1 MAKPLIVIDP
11 EPRSL
16 TEIFDDALWRRLE
29 SAGELAV
36 HDGPG
41 GMPAEKFE
49 ALLPEMALLIGQS
62 DMPKARLDRA
72 KKLRAIVN
80 VETNFLQN
88 VDYDTCFARGI
99 HVLAPSSAFA
109 KPVAEMTLG
118 LLIDLCRGITAAD
131 RAMRRGEE
139 KWLLDGAA
147 GCFSLYGAK
156 VGLIGF
162 GDLARAFVP
171 LVRPFGCAVKA
182 YDPWVSAHFME
193 GFGVEAASL
202 DEILGGSQAI
212 VVFAAATS
220 ENQGFLGRREF
231 DLVAPGAVLLLMSR
245 AGVVDF
251 PEFLRA
257 VESGRFRAATDVFP
271 VEPAPPDDPARKV
284 EGLVLSPHR
293 AGAMPR
299 LAPRNRPPDRRRRGA
314 DPARSAAALLSP
326 GDARDGRALAL
337 EADPADLVDA
347 KPAPAQNKGDCTTL
361 TLAPV
366 DVNTYSRFKRGRRE
380 H

>member
-11 EPRSL
+11 EPRGL
-16 TEIFDDALWRRLE
+16 AEIFDDGLWRRLE
-29 SAGELAV
+29 SAGELVV
-36 HDGPG
+36 HEGPG
-41 GMPAEKFE
+41 RMPAERFE

-72 KKLRAIVN
+72 PKLRGIVN

-88 VDYDTCFARGI
+88 VDYETCFERGV

-109 KPVAEMTLG
+109 RPVAEMTLG
-118 LLIDLCRGITAAD
+118 LLIDLCRGITGAD
-131 RAMRRGEE
+131 RAMRRGDE

-147 GCFSLYGAK
+147 GCFSLYGAR

-171 LVRPFGCAVKA
+171 LIQPFGCRVRA
-182 YDPWVSAHFME
+182 YDPWVSAHYMG

-202 DEILGGSQAI
+202 DEILSGSQAI

-220 ENQGFLGRREF
+220 ENQGFLGRRAF
-231 DLVAPGAVLLLMSR
+231 DLITPGAVVLIMSR

-257 VESGRFRAATDVFP
+257 VESGCFRAATDVFP
-271 VEPAPPDDPARKV
+271 VEPAPPDDPARRV

-293 AGAMPR
+293 AGAMTDSLLEIGR
-299 LAPRNRPPDRRRRGA
+299 QTVADAELILKGLPPLSCRRAQRETV
-314 DPARSAAALLSP
+314 ARSRS
-326 GDARDGRALAL
+326 
-337 EADPADLVDA
+337 
-347 KPAPAQNKGDCTTL
+347 KPIERN
-361 TLAPV
+361 
-366 DVNTYSRFKRGRRE
+366 
-380 H
+380 